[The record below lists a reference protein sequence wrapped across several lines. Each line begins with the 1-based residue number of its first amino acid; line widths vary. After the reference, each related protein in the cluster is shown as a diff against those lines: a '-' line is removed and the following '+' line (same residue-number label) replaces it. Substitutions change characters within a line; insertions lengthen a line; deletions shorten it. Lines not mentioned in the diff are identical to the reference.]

1 MKARLFSETSILPVA
16 GSSGDASQPYNFGTR
31 FTPDVAAS
39 AVAIWVQWGARN
51 ATGSGA
57 DMTNVDVGIANSVGT
72 FLVTVTGIT
81 LKQGW
86 NRIELA
92 APIALTI
99 GQTYMAVVKM
109 PNGRWFS
116 AAAGAHSSSRASNGL
131 TFPASAGSF
140 NTATTLTAPT
150 NSQATNYGI
159 DVECTVPVTPPALT
173 GAAGTWDMSAY
184 GNQAELEA
192 DGWSF
197 NGTST
202 GANSYSS
209 AGVGLAVTSTAQTP
223 AQNVIS
229 RALPV
234 GWRSVELEC
243 IWTPGGVA
251 NRIARFGV
259 TRGTTEWAQVA
270 FNWTGH
276 PCFETWAPADPL
288 SDIVIR
294 PSSDGDV
301 NLDGIIAPR
310 YLRVDRTDDD
320 RYVFMFS
327 EDEDGRSWL
336 KVGETDAI
344 FEPDKFFIY
353 GSGATSGTFT
363 VSSVTVGTDP
373 LPAPVASGGLF
384 LGGAVGNLHIGGKIV
399 TAAYRNGE
407 WIYQP
412 TMTGPHVAFH
422 MEAPAFRPW
431 IERVPG
437 STAQCLWT
445 LEDGKVFAT
454 GDKPTI
460 DFGVYA
466 EREMRLYVLDNGEPA
481 FDQIGMLNLGY
492 YHLDDPGIYGPG
504 IAYNWAPQPVVGI
517 DNLSLLTGL
526 TSFMAAH
533 SVLEA
538 IHFSGMANLEFI
550 EAFHSDL
557 SDVDLTGCNSLVRL
571 CLESCRLTYLDLNP
585 VSDTL
590 KDLRAAVMRNGT
602 ATLTLEPIAGTMAAE
617 YHYCVRDQTIVNQ
630 IPLSKQPVLEERW
643 DWNTGQSTIDT
654 ANIPPTLR
662 SWVGYGNDW
671 DEATVNGIL
680 VKLDEDGPAVG
691 EVRIDTGIAS
701 TGVPAAPT
709 GAGITAKNNLIAK
722 GWTVATN

>member
-1 MKARLFSETSILPVA
+1 MKARLFSETSTLNVA
-16 GSSGDASQPYNFGTR
+16 GSSGDASQPYCFGTR
-31 FTPDVAAS
+31 FSPTVAAS
-39 AVAIWVQWGARN
+39 AVAVWVQWGSRTAP
-51 ATGSGA
+51 GA
-57 DMTNVDVGIANSVGT
+57 GAAMSSVDVGIANSGGT
-72 FLVTVTGIT
+72 FLGTVTGVT
-81 LKQGW
+81 LTQGW
-86 NRIELA
+86 NRIELTS
-92 APIALTI
+92 PVALTI

-116 AAAGAHSSSRASNGL
+116 SVPGAHTGSRTTNGI

-150 NSQATNYGI
+150 NSQTTNYGV
-159 DVECTVPVTPPALT
+159 DVECSVTVTPPTLT
-173 GAAGTWDMSAY
+173 GTAGTWDMSDY

-192 DGWSF
+192 DGF
-197 NGTST
+197 TFKGTAT
-202 GANSYSS
+202 GANTYASQ
-209 AGVGLAVTSTAQTP
+209 GVGLAVTSTAQTP
-223 AQNVIS
+223 AQNVVW
-229 RALPV
+229 RDLPPD
-234 GWRSVELEC
+234 WRSVSLK
-243 IWTPGGVA
+243 IYWTPGGVS
-251 NRIARFGV
+251 NRIARFGL
-259 TRGTTEWAQVA
+259 TRGNTEWTQVG

-276 PCFETWAPADPL
+276 PCWETWAPADPL
-288 SDIVIR
+288 SDIVLR

-301 NLDGIIAPR
+301 NLAGITAPR

-320 RYVFMFS
+320 RFVMMFS
-327 EDEDGRSWL
+327 EDELGRSWL
-336 KVGETDAI
+336 KVGETDMT
-344 FEPDKFFIY
+344 FEPDQFFFY
-353 GSGATSGTFT
+353 GSGATTGTMT
-363 VSSVTVGTDP
+363 ISEVIVGTDP
-373 LPAPVASGGLF
+373 LPPPLASGSLIK
-384 LGGAVGNLHIGGKIV
+384 GGVVGNLRIGGQIV
-399 TAAYRNGE
+399 TAGYLNGE

-412 TMTGPHVAFH
+412 TMTGDHVAFH
-422 MEAPAFRPW
+422 LEAPSLRPW

-454 GDKPTI
+454 GDKPVI

-466 EREMRLYVLDNGEPA
+466 EREMRLYVLDDGEPA
-481 FDQIGMLNLGY
+481 FDQVGILNLGY
-492 YHLDDPGIYGPG
+492 NNLDDPGIYGPG
-504 IAYNWAPQPVVGI
+504 VAYNWAPQPVVAI

-533 SVLEA
+533 SVLET
-538 IHFSGMANLEFI
+538 IDFSGMANLEHI
-550 EAFHSDL
+550 ECFHSDL
-557 SDVDLTGCNSLVRL
+557 SAVNLTGCNSLVRL

-590 KDLRAAVMRNGT
+590 ADLRAAVMRNGT

-643 DWNTGQSTIDT
+643 DWNSGQTTIDT

-662 SWVGYGNDW
+662 SWVGYGNSW
-671 DEATVNGIL
+671 DETTVNGIL

-709 GAGITAKNNLIAK
+709 GAGLAAKDNLIAK

>member
-1 MKARLFSETSILPVA
+1 MKARLFSETSILAVG
-16 GSSGDASQPYNFGTR
+16 GSSGDATQPYCFGTR
-31 FTPDVAAS
+31 FVPNVATS

-51 ATGSGA
+51 AVGSGV
-57 DMTNVDVGIANSVGT
+57 DMTNVDVGIANASGT
-72 FLVTVTGIT
+72 FLDTVTGIT

-86 NRIELA
+86 NRIELDS
-92 APIALTI
+92 PIALTI

-109 PNGRWFS
+109 PNGRWYS
-116 AAAGAHSSSRASNGL
+116 LAPGAHSGARVANGI
-131 TFPASAGSF
+131 TFPANAGSF
-140 NTATTLTAPT
+140 NLATTLTAPT
-150 NSQATNYGI
+150 SSQANNYGV
-159 DVECTVPVTPPALT
+159 DVECSVAVTPPTLT
-173 GAAGTWDMSAY
+173 GQAGTWDMTAY

-192 DGWSF
+192 DGWEF
-197 NGTST
+197 GGTST
-202 GANSYSS
+202 GANTYSS

-223 AQNVIS
+223 AQNVLS
-229 RALPV
+229 RDLPPD
-234 GWRSVELEC
+234 WRSVEMELV
-243 IWTPGGVA
+243 WTPGGVS

-276 PCFETWAPADPL
+276 PCWETWAPADPL

-301 NLDGIIAPR
+301 NLAGITAPR
-310 YLRVDRTDDD
+310 YLRLDRTDDD
-320 RYVFMFS
+320 RFALMFS
-327 EDEDGRSWL
+327 EDDLGRSWL
-336 KVGETDAI
+336 KVAETDMT
-344 FEPDKFFIY
+344 FEPDQFFIY
-353 GSGATSGTFT
+353 GSGATTGTLT
-363 VSSVTVGTDP
+363 VSEVTVGTDP
-373 LPAPVASGGLF
+373 LPPPVASGGLF
-384 LGGAVGNLHIGGKIV
+384 QGGTVGNLHIGGKLV

-454 GDKPTI
+454 GDKPVI

-481 FDQIGMLNLGY
+481 FDQVGMLNLGY
-492 YHLDDPGIYGPG
+492 SHLDDPGLYGPG
-504 IAYNWAPQPVVGI
+504 AAYDWGPQPVVGI

-526 TSFMAAH
+526 TFFGAAH
-533 SVLEA
+533 SVLVDVD
-538 IHFSGMANLEFI
+538 FSGMADLLWI
-550 EAFHSDL
+550 EAFHSDIA
-557 SDVDLTGCNSLVRL
+557 SVDLTGCNSLERL

-602 ATLTLEPIAGTMAAE
+602 ATLTLEPIAGTMAQE

-630 IPLSKQPVLEERW
+630 IPLSKQPVLQERW
-643 DWNTGQSTIDT
+643 DWNTGQVTIDT
-654 ANIPPTLR
+654 ENIPSTLR
-662 SWVGYGNDW
+662 SWIGYGNNW
-671 DEATVNGIL
+671 NEATVNGIL
-680 VKLDEDGPAVG
+680 IELDTVGPAVG

-722 GWTVATN
+722 GWTAVTN